1 MYKRKKKYDRSNSQ
15 NPYENPSYYNRGQ
28 RSNPMNNMI
37 NDFMNRPFFGMDDF
51 SDPFDDMFSGFGFG
65 RHNLGNLLGDM
76 NNEFNNMEV
85 NLINGSNHNMRG
97 ANKGTVISQSYISK
111 IDYSSGQPIQESYQS
126 RAIRQIGEDGHKI
139 SEKQEAYKNSN
150 GIQKAAHQR
159 LLDNR
164 GAKLIK
170 QRNKN
175 TGEQEEHN
183 IYRGMNEEDLDNFN
197 KEYNDYRQKVGFE
210 KNYQLMNNMR
220 GNNNRIGNGYN
231 NGNRGQPLALPS
243 GEYFDY
249 EDMNIG
255 QRRRSN
261 KNQNIINNRRRSDGH
276 KKRK

>member
-126 RAIRQIGEDGHKI
+126 RSIRQIGEDGHKI

-220 GNNNRIGNGYN
+220 GNNYRLGNGFN
-231 NGNRGQPLALPS
+231 NGNRGQPMALPS
-243 GEYFDY
+243 GENFDY
-249 EDMNIG
+249 ENMNVG

>member
-183 IYRGMNEEDLDNFN
+183 IFRGMNEEDLDNFN

-243 GEYFDY
+243 GYNFDY
-249 EDMNIG
+249 EDMNVG

>member
-183 IYRGMNEEDLDNFN
+183 IFRGMNEEDLDNFN

-220 GNNNRIGNGYN
+220 GNNYRIGNGYN

-261 KNQNIINNRRRSDGH
+261 KNQNIINNRRRDGH

>member
-1 MYKRKKKYDRSNSQ
+1 MYKHRKKYERSSSQ
-15 NPYENPSYYNRGQ
+15 NPYGNPSHYNRQ
-28 RSNPMNNMI
+28 HRSNPMNNI
-37 NDFMNRPFFGMDDF
+37 LNDFMNRPFFGIDDF

-76 NNEFNNMEV
+76 NNEFNNMQV
-85 NLINGSNHNMRG
+85 NLINGNNHNIRG

-111 IDYSSGQPIQESYQS
+111 VDYSSGQPVQESYQS
-126 RAIRQIGEDGHKI
+126 RSIRQIGEDGHKI

-183 IYRGMNEEDLDNFN
+183 IFRGMNEEDLDNFN

-220 GNNNRIGNGYN
+220 GNNYRLGNGFN
-231 NGNRGQPLALPS
+231 NGNRGQPMALPS
-243 GEYFDY
+243 GENFDY
-249 EDMNIG
+249 ENMNVG

>member
-220 GNNNRIGNGYN
+220 GNNYRLGNGFN
-231 NGNRGQPLALPS
+231 NGNRGQPMALPS
-243 GEYFDY
+243 GENFDY
-249 EDMNIG
+249 ENMNVG

-261 KNQNIINNRRRSDGH
+261 KNQNIINNRRRDGH

>member
-1 MYKRKKKYDRSNSQ
+1 MYKHRKKYERSSSQ
-15 NPYENPSYYNRGQ
+15 NPYGNPSQYNRQ
-28 RSNPMNNMI
+28 HRSNPMNNI
-37 NDFMNRPFFGMDDF
+37 LNDFMNRPFFGIDDF

-76 NNEFNNMEV
+76 NNEFNNMQV
-85 NLINGSNHNMRG
+85 NLVNGNNHNIRG

-111 IDYSSGQPIQESYQS
+111 VDYSSGQPVQESYQS
-126 RAIRQIGEDGHKI
+126 RSIRQIGEDGHKI

-183 IYRGMNEEDLDNFN
+183 IFRGMNEEDLDNFN

-220 GNNNRIGNGYN
+220 GNNYRLGNGFN
-231 NGNRGQPLALPS
+231 NGNRGQPMALPS
-243 GEYFDY
+243 GENFDY
-249 EDMNIG
+249 ENMNVG

>member
-1 MYKRKKKYDRSNSQ
+1 MSKHRKNYERSSSQ
-15 NPYENPSYYNRGQ
+15 NPYGNPSQYNRQ
-28 RSNPMNNMI
+28 HRSNPMNNI
-37 NDFMNRPFFGMDDF
+37 LNDFMNRPFFGIDDF

-76 NNEFNNMEV
+76 NNEFNNMQV
-85 NLINGSNHNMRG
+85 NLINGNNHNIRG

-111 IDYSSGQPIQESYQS
+111 VDYSSGQPVQESYQS
-126 RAIRQIGEDGHKI
+126 RSIRQIGEDGHKI

-183 IYRGMNEEDLDNFN
+183 IFRGMNEEDLDNFN

-220 GNNNRIGNGYN
+220 GNNYRLGNGFN
-231 NGNRGQPLALPS
+231 NGNRGQPMALPS
-243 GEYFDY
+243 GENFDY
-249 EDMNIG
+249 ENMNVG

>member
-15 NPYENPSYYNRGQ
+15 NPYGNPSHYNRQ
-28 RSNPMNNMI
+28 HRSNPMNNI
-37 NDFMNRPFFGMDDF
+37 LNDFMNRPFFGIDDF

-76 NNEFNNMEV
+76 NNEFNNMQV
-85 NLINGSNHNMRG
+85 NLVNGNNHNIRG

-111 IDYSSGQPIQESYQS
+111 VDYSSGQPVQESYQS
-126 RAIRQIGEDGHKI
+126 RSIRQIGEDGHKI

-183 IYRGMNEEDLDNFN
+183 IFRGMNEEDLDNFN

-231 NGNRGQPLALPS
+231 NGNRGQPMALPS
-243 GEYFDY
+243 GENFDY
-249 EDMNIG
+249 ENMNVG

>member
-1 MYKRKKKYDRSNSQ
+1 MYKHRKKYERSSSQ
-15 NPYENPSYYNRGQ
+15 NPYEHPSNYNRAQ
-28 RSNPMNNMI
+28 RNNPMNNMI
-37 NDFMNRPFFGMDDF
+37 NEFMNRPFFGIDDF

-76 NNEFNNMEV
+76 NNEFNNMQV
-85 NLINGSNHNMRG
+85 NLVNGNNHNIRG

-183 IYRGMNEEDLDNFN
+183 IFRGMNEEDLDNFN

-220 GNNNRIGNGYN
+220 GNNYRIGNGYN

-243 GEYFDY
+243 GYNFDY
-249 EDMNIG
+249 EDMNVG

>member
-210 KNYQLMNNMR
+210 RNYEMLNNMGR
-220 GNNNRIGNGYN
+220 GGNRRLGNGN
-231 NGNRGQPLALPS
+231 NGNNGNYGNYGNAPLALPS
-243 GEYFDY
+243 GNNF
-249 EDMNIG
+249 N
-255 QRRRSN
+255 RRSSYN
-261 KNQNIINNRRRSDGH
+261 DGYE
-276 KKRK
+276 KKRINKMKRRK

>member
-1 MYKRKKKYDRSNSQ
+1 
-15 NPYENPSYYNRGQ
+15 
-28 RSNPMNNMI
+28 MNNMI
-37 NDFMNRPFFGMDDF
+37 NEFMNRPFFGIDDF

-76 NNEFNNMEV
+76 NNEFNNMQV
-85 NLINGSNHNMRG
+85 NLVNGNNHNIRG

-111 IDYSSGQPIQESYQS
+111 IDYSSGQPMQESYQS

-183 IYRGMNEEDLDNFN
+183 IFRGMNEEDLDNFN

-220 GNNNRIGNGYN
+220 GNNYRIGNGYN

-243 GEYFDY
+243 GYNFDY
-249 EDMNIG
+249 EDMNVG

>member
-183 IYRGMNEEDLDNFN
+183 IFRGMNEEDLDNFN

-220 GNNNRIGNGYN
+220 GNNYRIGNGYN

-243 GEYFDY
+243 GHNFDY
-249 EDMNIG
+249 EDMNVG

>member
-261 KNQNIINNRRRSDGH
+261 KNQNIINNRRRDGH

>member
-1 MYKRKKKYDRSNSQ
+1 MSKHRKNYERSSSQ
-15 NPYENPSYYNRGQ
+15 NPYGNPSQYNRQ
-28 RSNPMNNMI
+28 HRSNPMNNI
-37 NDFMNRPFFGMDDF
+37 LNDFMNRPFFGIDDF

-76 NNEFNNMEV
+76 YNEFNNMQV
-85 NLINGSNHNMRG
+85 NLINGNNHNIRG

-111 IDYSSGQPIQESYQS
+111 VDYSSGQPVQESYQS
-126 RAIRQIGEDGHKI
+126 RSIRQIGEDGHKI

-183 IYRGMNEEDLDNFN
+183 IFRGMNEEDLDNFN

-220 GNNNRIGNGYN
+220 GNNYRLGNGFN
-231 NGNRGQPLALPS
+231 NGNRGQPMALPS
-243 GEYFDY
+243 GENFDY
-249 EDMNIG
+249 ENMNVG

>member
-1 MYKRKKKYDRSNSQ
+1 MDEFHIIEKDLSND
-15 NPYENPSYYNRGQ
+15 E
-28 RSNPMNNMI
+28 I
-37 NDFMNRPFFGMDDF
+37 EIFI
-51 SDPFDDMFSGFGFG
+51 
-65 RHNLGNLLGDM
+65 
-76 NNEFNNMEV
+76 V
-85 NLINGSNHNMRG
+85 
-97 ANKGTVISQSYISK
+97 
-111 IDYSSGQPIQESYQS
+111 
-126 RAIRQIGEDGHKI
+126 
-139 SEKQEAYKNSN
+139 KNS
-150 GIQKAAHQR
+150 HQR

-183 IYRGMNEEDLDNFN
+183 IFRGMNEEDLDNFN

-220 GNNNRIGNGYN
+220 GNNYRLGNGFN
-231 NGNRGQPLALPS
+231 NGNRGQPMALPS
-243 GEYFDY
+243 GENFDY
-249 EDMNIG
+249 ENMNVG